1 MEVRINME
9 VFTNFYDFFGLDL
22 LADSAT
28 FVDLIN
34 NIFQI
39 GLGLFI
45 TCFFIKSLFSLMLNI
60 FNYRLM

>member
-1 MEVRINME
+1 ME
-9 VFTNFYDFFGLDL
+9 VFENFYDFFGFEL

-34 NIFQI
+34 NIVQI

-45 TCFFIKSLFSLMLNI
+45 TCFFIKALISLMI
-60 FNYRLM
+60 VPFNSRLMD

>member
-1 MEVRINME
+1 ME

-45 TCFFIKSLFSLMLNI
+45 TCFLVIICSMCH
-60 FNYRLM
+60 R

>member
-1 MEVRINME
+1 MEI
-9 VFTNFYDFFGLDL
+9 FTSFYDFFGFDL
-22 LADSAT
+22 LADSAS

-45 TCFFIKSLFSLMLNI
+45 VCYFIKSLFALMLNL
-60 FNYRLM
+60 FNYKIME